1 MEAIISDFA
10 YFLFPCKI
18 KTGNLLTMNTLNSLF
33 SDPLLIEEINSRSRR
48 KTLAKDDVLIF
59 PGETLVFVP
68 IVLRGVLR
76 IVREDEEGREVFL
89 YHLYPSQ
96 TCAMAVNC
104 CQSRKKSM
112 IKAIAEDETEVLMV
126 PNDLI
131 DQLFKYPEWKTFINS
146 TYSSRFA
153 ELIEVIDLIAFN
165 SLDKKI
171 LNYLEKKKEALN
183 TSALLITHQQIAT
196 ELNTHREAVSRLLRT
211 MEQKGIVKLGRNTI
225 ELL

>member
-1 MEAIISDFA
+1 
-10 YFLFPCKI
+10 
-18 KTGNLLTMNTLNSLF
+18 MNTLNSLF
-33 SDPLLIEEINSRSRR
+33 SDAQLTKEIISKSRKKTLNNEEI
-48 KTLAKDDVLIF
+48 LIF
-59 PGETLVFVP
+59 PGDVLVFVP
-68 IVLRGVLR
+68 IVLSGALR

-104 CQSRKKSM
+104 CQSKKESM
-112 IKAIAEDETEVLMV
+112 VKAIAEDDTEVLLV
-126 PNDLI
+126 PTDLI
-131 DQLFKYPEWKTFINS
+131 DQLFKYPEWKTFINN
-146 TYSSRFA
+146 TYSHRFA

-183 TSALLITHQQIAT
+183 TASLYITHQQIAG

>member
-1 MEAIISDFA
+1 MSI
-10 YFLFPCKI
+10 
-18 KTGNLLTMNTLNSLF
+18 LNSIF
-33 SDPLLIEEINSRSRR
+33 SD
-48 KTLAKDDVLIF
+48 KTLVKEILSKSRQKNLSRDEVLIL
-59 PGETLVFVP
+59 PGDALVFVP
-68 IVLRGVLR
+68 IVLSGVLR

-104 CQSRKKSM
+104 CQARKKSM
-112 IKAIAEDETEVLMV
+112 IKAIAEDETEVLLV
-126 PNDLI
+126 PTDLI
-131 DQLFKYPEWKTFINS
+131 DQLFKYAEWKDFINS

-153 ELIEVIDLIAFN
+153 ELIDVIDLIAFN

-211 MEQKGIVKLGRNTI
+211 MEEKGIVKLGRNTI
-225 ELL
+225 ELLDQK

>member
-1 MEAIISDFA
+1 
-10 YFLFPCKI
+10 
-18 KTGNLLTMNTLNSLF
+18 MNILNSIF
-33 SDPLLIEEINSRSRR
+33 SD
-48 KTLAKDDVLIF
+48 KTLVNEILSKSRHKILASDEVLIL
-59 PGETLVFVP
+59 PGDALVFVP
-68 IVLRGVLR
+68 IVLSGALR

-89 YHLYPSQ
+89 YHLFPAQ

-112 IKAIAEDETEVLMV
+112 IKAIAEDEAEVLLV
-126 PNDLI
+126 PTDLI
-131 DQLFKYPEWKTFINS
+131 DQLFKFPEWKDFINS
-146 TYSSRFA
+146 TYSARFA

-211 MEQKGIVKLGRNTI
+211 MEQKGIVRLGRNTI

>member
-1 MEAIISDFA
+1 MDI
-10 YFLFPCKI
+10 LQ
-18 KTGNLLTMNTLNSLF
+18 TLF
-33 SDPLLIEEINSRSRR
+33 SDQRLIAEINSRSR
-48 KTLAKDDVLIF
+48 KKKLDKEEVLIV
-59 PGETLVFVP
+59 PGDALIFVP
-68 IVLRGVLR
+68 LVLSGVLR
-76 IVREDEEGREVFL
+76 IIREDEEGREVFL

-104 CQSRKKSM
+104 CQSGKKSM
-112 IKAIAEDETEVLMV
+112 VKAVAEDETEVLLIPV
-126 PNDLI
+126 NLI
-131 DQLFKYPEWKTFINS
+131 DQLFKYDEWKMFINQ

-165 SLDKKI
+165 NLDKKI

-183 TSALLITHQQIAT
+183 TATLSVTHQQIAA

-211 MEQKGIVKLGRNTI
+211 MEHKGTVKLGRNTI

>member
-1 MEAIISDFA
+1 
-10 YFLFPCKI
+10 
-18 KTGNLLTMNTLNSLF
+18 MNTLNSLF
-33 SDPLLIEEINSRSRR
+33 SNPLLIEEIISKSRK
-48 KTLAKDDVLIF
+48 KTLANEDVLIL
-59 PGETLVFVP
+59 PGDVLVFVP
-68 IVLRGVLR
+68 IVLRGALR

-89 YHLYPSQ
+89 YHLFPSQ

-104 CQSRKKSM
+104 CQSKKESM
-112 IKAIAEDETEVLMV
+112 IKAIAEDETEVL
-126 PNDLI
+126 LI
-131 DQLFKYPEWKTFINS
+131 PAALVDHLFKYSEWKTFINN

-183 TSALLITHQQIAT
+183 ATALFITHQQIAT
-196 ELNTHREAVSRLLRT
+196 ELNTRREAISRLLRT
-211 MEQKGIVKLGRNTI
+211 MEQKGIVKLGRNAI